1 MNLSLIKATVYL
13 FCLNEGMALVFPSF
27 ACAYKTIRE
36 HSEHCVMGV
45 ANMVEKNG
53 FSAAKVVRY
62 KWKNIFVE

>member
-1 MNLSLIKATVYL
+1 M
-13 FCLNEGMALVFPSF
+13 FVFPSF